1 LNESPSERGF
11 LPDPQGEQNAEK
23 PGHWSGFFSSILS
36 VWSFDAG
43 PVDIMPKSAL
53 LCLVAIATAIT
64 SAFADGGGRKPVRSL
79 LEIREDRVI
88 VQKWETSCA
97 AAALAT
103 VLTFSHNDVV
113 SEKTVTMG
121 MLRTT
126 DPIKV
131 KVRGGFSMLD
141 MKHFVETRGLKG
153 IGYKNLSFDDLLAL
167 EAPIVPIDFQGNP
180 HFVVVRGLNGDGEVH
195 LADPA
200 FGNHAIAA
208 EKFKSVWKDGMAF
221 VVTE

>member
-1 LNESPSERGF
+1 MRLR
-11 LPDPQGEQNAEK
+11 
-23 PGHWSGFFSSILS
+23 SGDQIEPKARPLVGLLFSRAKARAATGQALT
-36 VWSFDAG
+36 VFSFDAAT
-43 PVDIMPKSAL
+43 VDTILKSAL
-53 LCLVAIATAIT
+53 LCLVAIASAIT
-64 SAFADGGGRKPVRSL
+64 SSFADGGGRKPVRSL

-103 VLTFSHNDVV
+103 VLTFSHNDPVT
-113 SEKTVTMG
+113 EKAVTMG

-141 MKHFVETRGLKG
+141 MKRFIETRGLNG
-153 IGYKNLSFDDLLAL
+153 IGYKNLSFDDLLTL
-167 EAPIVPIDFQGNP
+167 DAPIVPIDFQGNP

-200 FGNHAIAA
+200 VGNHTISA
-208 EKFKSVWKDGMAF
+208 EKFKSVWKDGIAF

>member
-1 LNESPSERGF
+1 MSRGADLVRPIALTLLALGFALNNP
-11 LPDPQGEQNAEK
+11 
-23 PGHWSGFFSSILS
+23 
-36 VWSFDAG
+36 
-43 PVDIMPKSAL
+43 
-53 LCLVAIATAIT
+53 
-64 SAFADGGGRKPVRSL
+64 SAFAGEARVPVRSL

-103 VLTFSHNDVV
+103 VLTFSHNDPVT
-113 SEKTVTMG
+113 EKAATMG

-141 MKHFVETRGLKG
+141 MKRFAETRGLNG
-153 IGYKNLSFDDLLAL
+153 IGYKNLSFEDLLTL
-167 EAPIVPIDFQGNP
+167 DAPIVPIDFQGNP

-200 FGNHAIAA
+200 FGNHAISA

>member
-1 LNESPSERGF
+1 LEI
-11 LPDPQGEQNAEK
+11 AEK
-23 PGHWSGFFSSILS
+23 PGHWSGFFSRVLS
-36 VWSFDAG
+36 VLSFDAG
-43 PVDIMPKSAL
+43 PVDTMPKSAL
-53 LCLVAIATAIT
+53 LFSVAIASAIT
-64 SAFADGGGRKPVRSL
+64 TAFADSGGRKPVRSL
-79 LEIREDRVI
+79 VEIREDRVI

-103 VLTFSHNDVV
+103 VLTFSHNDPVT
-113 SEKTVTMG
+113 EKAVTMS

-141 MKHFVETRGLKG
+141 MKRFVETRGLNG
-153 IGYKNLSFDDLLAL
+153 IGYKNLNFEDLLAL
-167 EAPIVPIDFQGNP
+167 DAPIVPIDFQGNP
-180 HFVVVRGLNGDGEVH
+180 HFVVVRGLNGDGDVH

-200 FGNHAIAA
+200 FGNHAISA
-208 EKFKSVWKDGMAF
+208 EKFKSVWKDGIAF

>member
-1 LNESPSERGF
+1 V
-11 LPDPQGEQNAEK
+11 
-23 PGHWSGFFSSILS
+23 HHT
-36 VWSFDAG
+36 
-43 PVDIMPKSAL
+43 PKLAL
-53 LCLVAIATAIT
+53 LFLVAIAIAVP
-64 SAFADGGGRKPVRSL
+64 SAFASEQERKPVRSL

-103 VLTFSHNDVV
+103 VLTFSHNDPVT
-113 SEKTVTMG
+113 EKAVTMG

-141 MKHFVETRGLKG
+141 MKHFVETRGLNG
-153 IGYKNLSFDDLLAL
+153 IGYKGLSFEDLLAL
-167 EAPIVPIDFQGNP
+167 DAPIVPIDFQGNP
-180 HFVVVRGLNGDGEVH
+180 HFVVVRSLNGDGEVH

-200 FGNHAIAA
+200 FGNHAITA
-208 EKFKSVWKDGMAF
+208 EKFKSVWKDGICGALMLRSSEASSKAAPAGLAEGLEF
-221 VVTE
+221 LLNRLRD

>member
-1 LNESPSERGF
+1 MAG
-11 LPDPQGEQNAEK
+11 Q
-23 PGHWSGFFSSILS
+23 SGCRVRPITLILGALT
-36 VWSFDAG
+36 F
-43 PVDIMPKSAL
+43 AL
-53 LCLVAIATAIT
+53 LNPT
-64 SAFADGGGRKPVRSL
+64 AFAGESRTPVRSL

-103 VLTFSHNDVV
+103 VLTFSHSDPVT
-113 SEKTVTMG
+113 EKTVTMG

-141 MKHFVETRGLKG
+141 MKHFVETRGFKG
-153 IGYKNLSFDDLLAL
+153 VGYKHLSFEDLLAL
-167 EAPIVPIDFQGNP
+167 DAPIVPIDFQGNP

-200 FGNHAIAA
+200 FGNHAISA
-208 EKFKSVWKDGMAF
+208 EKFKSVWKDGIAF